1 MYYDPLGR
9 VVKTVNPDKSE
20 QRVIYGVPNNLN
32 TPNSFSPT
40 PWENYTYDS
49 NDLAPLTNPTGSNVP
64 PTDFYTPKSA
74 ETDALGRT
82 IKTTEFFDNSNY
94 NNTIVM
100 SYGYDVRGNLLL
112 VKDPYYRNV
121 FEHVYDLRTAQKDQA
136 LPPLWTK
143 HIDKGISTAL
153 FDASGKPIEGNDA
166 KGSLALS
173 AYDKLQRPTNS
184 WAKNKAGDTIT
195 LRNFMQYGDS
205 AGLINPENQ
214 NLKGKL
220 YKNYDEA
227 GLVEI
232 PFCDFKGNMLTKN
245 RQVISSTTLKANLNT
260 YTTFI
265 VDWTALPSILDAFVF
280 TTDMQYDALNRIT
293 KLTLPEDVNTNRKE
307 IVPGYNRAGALEKV
321 SYDGTT
327 YVENIAYNA
336 KGQRLLIAFGNSI
349 MTRYIYDTFTFR
361 LLRYRSEKY
370 IKSQVGNTITYAYQS
385 GTNKQDDGFNF
396 DLIGNILK
404 TLTRVSDCGISP
416 TPDALDRVFEYDPIY
431 RLISAT
437 GRESNTQSGNNFL
450 YTDAPIPGTPNANN
464 VRAYKRNYSYDKL
477 GNVQSVIQTGTNG
490 FTRNFAYNAG
500 DNLLQKVVDATPT
513 LIESFTYDAN
523 GNQIT
528 AGVTRN
534 YKWNHADQLIC
545 YYNQASPSDPTVF
558 TQYDYSGQDR
568 VSKLVRTGTAG
579 SPIYERTIYIDGI
592 FEYVKLENGT
602 TYQKNYVHI
611 MDDKSRIAEIRVG
624 TAFPGDIADA

>member
-1 MYYDPLGR
+1 
-9 VVKTVNPDKSE
+9 
-20 QRVIYGVPNNLN
+20 
-32 TPNSFSPT
+32 
-40 PWENYTYDS
+40 
-49 NDLAPLTNPTGSNVP
+49 
-64 PTDFYTPKSA
+64 
-74 ETDALGRT
+74 
-82 IKTTEFFDNSNY
+82 
-94 NNTIVM
+94 
-100 SYGYDVRGNLLL
+100 
-112 VKDPYYRNV
+112 
-121 FEHVYDLRTAQKDQA
+121 
-136 LPPLWTK
+136 
-143 HIDKGISTAL
+143 
-153 FDASGKPIEGNDA
+153 
-166 KGSLALS
+166 
-173 AYDKLQRPTNS
+173 
-184 WAKNKAGDTIT
+184 
-195 LRNFMQYGDS
+195 
-205 AGLINPENQ
+205 
-214 NLKGKL
+214 
-220 YKNYDEA
+220 
-227 GLVEI
+227 
-232 PFCDFKGNMLTKN
+232 
-245 RQVISSTTLKANLNT
+245 
-260 YTTFI
+260 
-265 VDWTALPSILDAFVF
+265 
-280 TTDMQYDALNRIT
+280 
-293 KLTLPEDVNTNRKE
+293 EDVNTNRKE

-624 TAFPGDIADA
+624 TAFPGDIADAITYVLADQIGSSSVR